1 MQSSKKE
8 HSKENTNNKKVKYG
22 FSRLAPIFP
31 VYLFS
36 SLLDYPETIL
46 DEFHKNYKQQD
57 MHNNGAHLL
66 STKDYT
72 DCIVTKLDLQ
82 NLKQLII
89 DKSKIFCKELQY
101 KPKSVFLNSWITVQ
115 RPGEHV
121 VVHNHINSD
130 LSGVFYIKA
139 NKDSGILFLRN
150 PLQQFNYTKLFKR
163 PAKPVQV
170 EPVEGKIV
178 LWPSF
183 IDHGVE
189 KNNTKEDRIAIAFNL
204 KFSDEEINEKI
215 ENEKS

>member
-8 HSKENTNNKKVKYG
+8 HPKQNTTSNKTRYG
-22 FSRLAPIFP
+22 FSRLSPIFP
-31 VYLFS
+31 VYLYS

-72 DCIVTKLDLQ
+72 DCIITKLDLQ
-82 NLKQLII
+82 NLKHLILE
-89 DKSKIFCKELQY
+89 KAKVFCKELRYQ
-101 KPKSVFLNSWITVQ
+101 PKSVLLNSWISVQ

-121 VVHNHINSD
+121 TVHNHINSD

-139 NKDSGILFLRN
+139 NIDSGILFLRN
-150 PLQQFNYTKLFKR
+150 PLQQFSYTKLFKR
-163 PAKPVQV
+163 AATPVQV
-170 EPVEGKIV
+170 EPVNGKIV

-204 KFSDEEINEKI
+204 KFSDEEVGEKT